1 MNKPTD
7 AACCSIA
14 IDMLASPKLQ
24 FSKFIDWD
32 ILFLIPW
39 FVFTYKLFSLGLG
52 QHFLSTS
59 TAENVTD
66 FWRKG
71 IFGNRLLSTLIQIFD
86 EPLTRLWSCRRPKE
100 NTSMALWTIPA
111 LVRVYLW
118 TFLPNLIRAPHQK
131 KKTTT
136 SAQKHQSCDECDYTI
151 VNAGNRLLL
160 NMISISIFLG
170 VMTIVQILVKFALN
184 LSAIDKHW
192 PPINS

>member
-1 MNKPTD
+1 MNEPTD

-14 IDMLASPKLQ
+14 IDMLASPQLQ
-24 FSKFIDWD
+24 FSKFIDCD
-32 ILFLIPW
+32 VLFLIPW
-39 FVFTYKLFSLGLG
+39 FVFPYKLFSLGLG

-66 FWRKG
+66 SWRKG

-118 TFLPNLIRAPHQK
+118 TLKSNIFTRPHQK
-131 KKTTT
+131 KKH
-136 SAQKHQSCDECDYTI
+136 QPKNQSCDECDYTT

-170 VMTIVQILVKFALN
+170 VMMIVQILVKFALN
-184 LSAIDKHW
+184 LSTIDKHW